1 MDINEV
7 RNQISGKSVEEQLA
21 IMTNHFPGRAIFTT
35 SFGLEDQVITHLIFK
50 NNIQAEV
57 ATLDTGRLFPE
68 TYKVFNETLKK
79 YMKPVTLFFPDRTA
93 VEKLVTEKGPY
104 SFYYSGEN
112 RIECC
117 RIRKILPLNRAL
129 EGKDCWITG
138 IRADQSNNRQG
149 MDALEYDAER
159 KLFKFHPLFRWTFEE
174 VRNFIAEHNIPYN
187 SLHDKGFVSIG
198 CEPCT
203 RAVREG
209 EDFRAGRWWWEAG
222 GKKECGLH
230 AGSGHRARSGG
241 QGAEG

>member
-1 MDINEV
+1 MVYMEIMEL
-7 RNQISGKSVEEQLA
+7 RNQISGKSVEEQLT
-21 IMTNHFPGRAIFTT
+21 IVTSHFPGRTIFTT

-79 YMKPVTLFFPDRTA
+79 YSKPITLFFPDRAA
-93 VEKLVTEKGPY
+93 VEKMVTEKGPY
-104 SFYYSGEN
+104 SFYYSREN

-117 RIRKILPLNRAL
+117 RLRKILTLDRAL

-138 IRADQSNNRQG
+138 IRADQSDNRHG
-149 MDALEYDAER
+149 MNALEHDDER
-159 KLFKFHPLFRWTFEE
+159 KLFKFHPLFSWTFEE
-174 VRNFIAEHNIPYN
+174 VRNYAEEHNIPYN

-203 RAVREG
+203 RAVSEG
-209 EDFRAGRWWWEAG
+209 EDFRAGRWWWETG

-230 AGSGHRARSGG
+230 LG
-241 QGAEG
+241 